1 MGGCACVY
9 MCGLCGR
16 YLLSARAKTALKTF
30 YASPNV
36 DNVVRV
42 WYSYVCF
49 EVFVRFV
56 VIGLCVRGR
65 TGEPDSPAGLGQ
77 DGSVVC

>member
-1 MGGCACVY
+1 MWQVCVWVCVGVSV
-9 MCGLCGR
+9 CGLCGR

-42 WYSYVCF
+42 WCVCCFGVRLSDF
-49 EVFVRFV
+49 EQGG
-56 VIGLCVRGR
+56 VIGLYVRGLSTVTYR
-65 TGEPDSPAGLGQ
+65 RA
-77 DGSVVC
+77 